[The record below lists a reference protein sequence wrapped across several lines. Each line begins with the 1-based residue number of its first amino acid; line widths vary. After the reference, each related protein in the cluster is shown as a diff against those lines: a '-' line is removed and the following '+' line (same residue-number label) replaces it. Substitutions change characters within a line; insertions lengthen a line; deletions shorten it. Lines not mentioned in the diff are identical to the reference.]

1 MILSPEGVAQV
12 FTLALSQKAETEKLK
27 ILCSFLN

>member
-12 FTLALSQKAETEKLK
+12 FTLALSQKADTEKLK
-27 ILCSFLN
+27 IYAAF